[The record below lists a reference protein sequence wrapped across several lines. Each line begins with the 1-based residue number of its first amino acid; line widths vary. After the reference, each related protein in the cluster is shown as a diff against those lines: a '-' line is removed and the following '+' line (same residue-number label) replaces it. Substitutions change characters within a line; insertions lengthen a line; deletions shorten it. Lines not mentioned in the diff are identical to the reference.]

1 MELRELEFRTLQGT
15 LIPDVISYLN
25 EKIIDDTEVLVGCDS
40 QNTGHSTI
48 YGLVIALHYGNR
60 GGHIIYSK
68 LEFPKIRDRFSKL
81 WKEVELSVGLAESM
95 KENKIKRIDY
105 LDLDLNPDP
114 IYNSNKVLASAMGWC
129 QALGYNVRCKPDA
142 MVASYVADRICRKV
156 KYKWRGKKY
165 NKKEKSLV

>member
-25 EKIIDDTEVLVGCDS
+25 EKIVDDTEVLIGCDS

-60 GGHIIYSK
+60 GGHVIYSK
-68 LEFPKIRDRFSKL
+68 LEYPKIKDRFTKL
-81 WKEVELSVGLAESM
+81 WREVELSVGLAESM
-95 KENKIKRIDY
+95 KEQKITRIDY

-129 QALGYNVRCKPDA
+129 QALGYNVRCKPA
-142 MVASYVADRICRKV
+142 AIVASYVADRICRKV
-156 KYKWRGKKY
+156 KYKRKGKRYDKME
-165 NKKEKSLV
+165 KELC